1 MARALGVFIPL
12 AIAPLVFSE
21 HWVVNIGIFVLMYAA
36 LATSWNL
43 LGGFSGYLS
52 LGHVAFFG
60 LGAYANAIAFQH
72 LGLVSGY
79 GPFLLLPAIGA
90 GVALAAVPIGWLALR
105 TRAATFAIVT
115 LTLVFVCQQLAF
127 NLHTLT
133 GGSSGTSMPLPPF
146 ALSHFELPFY
156 LAMLAVFAAAM
167 LVCWWVR
174 ASNLGLSLF
183 AIRDDEDRAR
193 GLGVHTTSVKVAA
206 FAASAGLAAMAGAVW
221 AYYVGFI
228 YPQFAFD
235 PLITIGMVLM
245 AYLGGKGTLWGP
257 ALGAFILV
265 PAQQYLAYRLGASEL
280 YLVGYSAVFLL
291 VMLFLP
297 RGILPSLADRSAA
310 RRGTRP
316 AAPAAG
322 KAAVTP

>member
-90 GVALAAVPIGWLALR
+90 GVALGAVPIGWLALR

-133 GGSSGTSMPLPPF
+133 GGSSGTSMPLP
-146 ALSHFELPFY
+146 
-156 LAMLAVFAAAM
+156 
-167 LVCWWVR
+167 
-174 ASNLGLSLF
+174 
-183 AIRDDEDRAR
+183 
-193 GLGVHTTSVKVAA
+193 
-206 FAASAGLAAMAGAVW
+206 
-221 AYYVGFI
+221 
-228 YPQFAFD
+228 Q
-235 PLITIGMVLM
+235 
-245 AYLGGKGTLWGP
+245 
-257 ALGAFILV
+257 
-265 PAQQYLAYRLGASEL
+265 RLE
-280 YLVGYSAVFLL
+280 
-291 VMLFLP
+291 P
-297 RGILPSLADRSAA
+297 
-310 RRGTRP
+310 
-316 AAPAAG
+316 
-322 KAAVTP
+322 